1 MEMIEADV
9 SSRYGFVRV
18 LLSLCGLLGVAGL
31 IIGTSFS
38 QQEKNLHS
46 GMLMHRIQRGSLEV
60 IVRGEGI
67 LQSEENHEFKSKVR
81 GRNAVLWIIDSGSYV
96 EEGDEL
102 VRLDSLFI
110 QEQVDERTKYSNWSQ
125 SAADNSAA
133 RVARAKI
140 ELEQYQ
146 NGRYQ
151 TELLNIE
158 KAIAMAESAL
168 QSAKDQLKHGKQM
181 SASGF
186 LNDTRLDDRQFVVD
200 RTKRNL
206 AYQRTKLHVLKN
218 FTYEEELQRLKGN
231 LTSVEATHNA
241 NVERAMADGSRRD
254 RAVEELDYCVIKAD
268 RSGLVIHP
276 NAAAWEKAPIAEG
289 TQVWKDQVLL
299 VMPDL
304 DRMQVKI
311 GVHEQSVK
319 RVKVGQKSTVI
330 MGNRTVEGEVSEV
343 ASITKPAGWWTGNQV
358 RYDTLISLPIAENQL
373 PGMSAEVEIK
383 VAEYSD
389 VLKIPVAAV
398 VSVGDSNF
406 CWVSSGD
413 GPQRIQIELGDAG
426 ESFHVVESGL
436 VEGDEVYMNPFAFET
451 LEEQMEPTSD
461 VTTSTSS
468 PN

>member
-1 MEMIEADV
+1 MCIRD
-9 SSRYGFVRV
+9 R
-18 LLSLCGLLGVAGL
+18 
-31 IIGTSFS
+31 
-38 QQEKNLHS
+38 
-46 GMLMHRIQRGSLEV
+46 
-60 IVRGEGI
+60 
-67 LQSEENHEFKSKVR
+67 
-81 GRNAVLWIIDSGSYV
+81 
-96 EEGDEL
+96 
-102 VRLDSLFI
+102 
-110 QEQVDERTKYSNWSQ
+110 
-125 SAADNSAA
+125 
-133 RVARAKI
+133 
-140 ELEQYQ
+140 
-146 NGRYQ
+146 
-151 TELLNIE
+151 
-158 KAIAMAESAL
+158 L

-206 AYQRTKLHVLKN
+206 AYQRTKLDVLKN

-343 ASITKPAGWWTGNQV
+343 CLLYTSPSP
-358 RYDTLISLPIAENQL
+358 R
-373 PGMSAEVEIK
+373 
-383 VAEYSD
+383 
-389 VLKIPVAAV
+389 
-398 VSVGDSNF
+398 DS
-406 CWVSSGD
+406 
-413 GPQRIQIELGDAG
+413 
-426 ESFHVVESGL
+426 
-436 VEGDEVYMNPFAFET
+436 
-451 LEEQMEPTSD
+451 
-461 VTTSTSS
+461 
-468 PN
+468 

>member
-38 QQEKNLHS
+38 QQEKDLHS

-200 RTKRNL
+200 TRT
-206 AYQRTKLHVLKN
+206 
-218 FTYEEELQRLKGN
+218 F
-231 LTSVEATHNA
+231 S
-241 NVERAMADGSRRD
+241 
-254 RAVEELDYCVIKAD
+254 
-268 RSGLVIHP
+268 
-276 NAAAWEKAPIAEG
+276 
-289 TQVWKDQVLL
+289 
-299 VMPDL
+299 
-304 DRMQVKI
+304 
-311 GVHEQSVK
+311 
-319 RVKVGQKSTVI
+319 
-330 MGNRTVEGEVSEV
+330 
-343 ASITKPAGWWTGNQV
+343 
-358 RYDTLISLPIAENQL
+358 
-373 PGMSAEVEIK
+373 
-383 VAEYSD
+383 
-389 VLKIPVAAV
+389 
-398 VSVGDSNF
+398 
-406 CWVSSGD
+406 
-413 GPQRIQIELGDAG
+413 
-426 ESFHVVESGL
+426 
-436 VEGDEVYMNPFAFET
+436 
-451 LEEQMEPTSD
+451 
-461 VTTSTSS
+461 
-468 PN
+468 